1 MKVNV
6 LNSPLVPARSLL
18 LAIHEAFGWLSSN
31 IISALRWV
39 LSVCDLTRR
48 SHARLCG
55 VRNCG
60 RLNVKGLS
68 WGSHQL
74 FNPQTPRLCV
84 RQVLVQWRLSWD
96 IFSSISGRISFKPL
110 LNSIY
115 LQQPSPHI
123 NWARTKYANESISQL
138 LIMPSVV
145 DKASQ
150 FSLQH
155 KRYAFANRY
164 FAGKKRFTK
173 LCHQFNF
180 SSLIQH
186 RRLVY
191 QRSDMPQQ
199 DSEEQVFVTRNKRS
213 SASPEPTQSHHSQQV

>member
-1 MKVNV
+1 
-6 LNSPLVPARSLL
+6 
-18 LAIHEAFGWLSSN
+18 
-31 IISALRWV
+31 
-39 LSVCDLTRR
+39 
-48 SHARLCG
+48 
-55 VRNCG
+55 
-60 RLNVKGLS
+60 
-68 WGSHQL
+68 
-74 FNPQTPRLCV
+74 
-84 RQVLVQWRLSWD
+84 
-96 IFSSISGRISFKPL
+96 
-110 LNSIY
+110 
-115 LQQPSPHI
+115 
-123 NWARTKYANESISQL
+123 
-138 LIMPSVV
+138 MPSVV

-180 SSLIQH
+180 SSLIQP

-213 SASPEPTQSHHSQQV
+213 SASPEPTQSHHYQQVSHTLASNSWACTDCASRTLQVVDQISPGPATTRRAVRAIEVRLALSKSSSYQSPSS